1 MRNILVTGD
10 RGYIGAALVPRL
22 IKHDYTVTGLDT
34 EYFKFGLKHKPPIY
48 RKIIKDI
55 RKVEKKD
62 LEGIDS
68 IIHLCALS
76 NDSIGEINPDLTEEI
91 NFQASVRLAEIAK
104 GIGVKRFIFS
114 SSCSV
119 YGGHGKI
126 PVTEN
131 DSVDPLTTYAK
142 SKIETENALKELA
155 SDNFTPVLLRNSTV
169 YGYSPKLRLDLVV
182 NNLVAHA
189 LTTRKITLNS
199 DGKAYRPIVHVNDL
213 ANFFI
218 HIVKANRKFVHNQ
231 IFNVGSDNQ
240 NFLIMDLAEKIQKH
254 LPNLKI
260 IFDKNASSD
269 KRNYKVNFQKLKK
282 TFPKFKFRMGID
294 DGINELIKILL
305 KYKLTLRDFESGKFI
320 RIRQIKNLLKTHEID
335 NNLFWV

>member
-10 RGYIGAALVPRL
+10 RGYIGAVLVPRL
-22 IKHDYTVTGLDT
+22 IKHGYTVTGLDT
-34 EYFKFGLKHKPPIY
+34 EYFKFGFKHKPPIY
-48 RKIIKDI
+48 KKITKDI

-68 IIHLCALS
+68 IVHLCALS
-76 NDSIGEINPDLTEEI
+76 NDSIGEINPNLTEEI

-119 YGGHGKI
+119 YGGRGKI

-131 DSVDPLTTYAK
+131 DNVDPLTAYAK
-142 SKIETENALKELA
+142 SKIETENVLKELA
-155 SDNFTPVLLRNSTV
+155 NDNFTPVLLRNSTV

-189 LTTRKITLNS
+189 LTTKKITLNS
-199 DGKAYRPIVHVNDL
+199 DGKAYRPIVHVSDL

-218 HIVKANRKFVHNQ
+218 QIIKVNRKFIHNQ

-240 NFLIMDLAEKIQKH
+240 NFLIMDLAKKVQKH
-254 LPNLKI
+254 LPNLEI
-260 IFDKNASSD
+260 AFDKNASSD

-282 TFPKFKFRMGID
+282 TFPEFKFRMGID
-294 DGINELIKILL
+294 DGINELIKILF
-305 KYKLTLRDFESGKFI
+305 KYKLTLQDFESGKFI

-335 NNLFWV
+335 SDLFWV